1 MFFRR
6 KYPTITTSRLTLR
19 LPESR
24 DHHAWAELRKAS
36 ADFLE
41 PWEPIRDENYLSA
54 SAFQNRVIWARRASA
69 EKRAMNF
76 LIFRNEDNALV
87 GGITLDNVQ
96 GGVSQSCTVGYWMGQ
111 AYARQGFMSEA
122 LNASVQYA
130 FNEMDI
136 SRVQAG
142 CLPENAPSR
151 ALLEKKGFK
160 YEGVA
165 QSYLQIAGRWRNHV
179 LYANLR
185 RDRRGRTDNTEIRS
199 R

>member
-6 KYPTITTSRLTLR
+6 KYPTIKTDHLILR

-24 DHHAWAELRKAS
+24 DHRAWAELRKVS
-36 ADFLE
+36 ADFLD
-41 PWEPIRDENYLSA
+41 PWEPIRNAKYLSQP
-54 SAFQNRVIWARRASA
+54 AFQNRVIWARRAA
-69 EKRAMNF
+69 NEKRAMNF
-76 LIFRNEDNALV
+76 LIFRSEDDSLV
-87 GGITLDNVQ
+87 GGITLDNIQ
-96 GGVSQSCTVGYWMGQ
+96 GGVSRACTVGYWIGQ
-111 AYARQGFMSEA
+111 PFARQGYMAEA

-130 FNEMDI
+130 FNVMDI

-151 ALLEKKGFK
+151 ALLEKSGFK

-185 RDRRGRTDNTEIRS
+185 RDRRGRIET
-199 R
+199 

>member
-1 MFFRR
+1 MLFGR

-19 LPESR
+19 LPENR
-24 DHHAWAELRKAS
+24 DHSSWFEIRKVS

-41 PWEPIRDENYLSA
+41 PWEPIRDDKYLSA
-54 SAFQNRVIWARRASA
+54 SAFQSRVVWARRAA
-69 EKRAMNF
+69 NEKRAMNF
-76 LIFRNEDNALV
+76 LIFRNEDDRLV
-87 GGITLDNVQ
+87 GGITLDNIQ
-96 GGVSQSCTVGYWMGQ
+96 GGVSQACAVGYWMGQ
-111 AYARQGFMSEA
+111 PFTRQGYMAEA

-130 FNEMDI
+130 FNVMDV

-151 ALLEKKGFK
+151 ALLEKAGFK

-185 RDRRGRTDNTEIRS
+185 RDRRGRTDTT
-199 R
+199 